1 MQKKPYLK
9 KLQWGPPG
17 NLELMEELL
26 RGYSVDGSTVFVPG
40 DDYGEN
46 EGQDAW
52 AEEEEEFQATPSPMG
67 RSSST
72 QRSKRSFASTSSTL
86 TSPVK
91 KSKSP
96 MVKIMKDIANTF
108 KESVT
113 VNTKQIQKCA
123 SEKDAFSIRRC
134 QELPFEC
141 RVEGTIESVY
151 AMSKMF
157 KTEDQREFFCGPS
170 LLQKMLH
177 GQQFGVVRM
186 ACAALMC
193 VLGC

>member
-72 QRSKRSFASTSSTL
+72 QRSKRSFASTST
-86 TSPVK
+86 T
-91 KSKSP
+91 
-96 MVKIMKDIANTF
+96 
-108 KESVT
+108 
-113 VNTKQIQKCA
+113 
-123 SEKDAFSIRRC
+123 
-134 QELPFEC
+134 
-141 RVEGTIESVY
+141 
-151 AMSKMF
+151 
-157 KTEDQREFFCGPS
+157 
-170 LLQKMLH
+170 
-177 GQQFGVVRM
+177 
-186 ACAALMC
+186 
-193 VLGC
+193 